1 MSWQSLAACR
11 GLGPDLFFLE
21 RSESVLE
28 AKAVCWGCPV
38 RKDCLAHAMAD
49 DSLSGIWGA
58 TTRKQRRLHRQ
69 AQRRAVYG

>member
-21 RSESVLE
+21 RSESVTE
-28 AKAVCWGCPV
+28 AKAVCWSCPV
-38 RKDCLAHAMAD
+38 RRDCLAVAMAD

-58 TTRKQRRLHRQ
+58 TTRKQRRLHR
-69 AQRRAVYG
+69 RASA